1 MSNREIIATVLVR
14 TLNASRLTQVRNIAT
29 AHENCWREFLNGST
43 SSQNAADHKLTE
55 AVTAAVAELDDKAIE
70 YIATLLK

>member
-29 AHENCWREFLNGST
+29 AHENCWREFMNGSI
-43 SSQNAADHKLTE
+43 SSQNAADHKLAE
-55 AVTAAVAELDDKAIE
+55 VVTAAVAELDDKAIE
-70 YIATLLK
+70 YIVNSFK